1 MLSDLVEKRDEKIK
15 VSIITVTYN
24 VEKTIE
30 QTINSVLNQTYNNI
44 EYIIVDGMSTD
55 GTWEK
60 ICMYKDKISVL
71 IHEKDNGLYDAMN
84 KGISQATG
92 DIIGIV
98 NGDDWYEPNAV
109 QTIVQN
115 IENNIDIYYARMN
128 IIDNDGNVLMV
139 SLPDQI
145 DDIWYRMIPH
155 PTVFVRKSVYEKYG
169 AFDLNYSIVAD
180 YEMIFRFYLLGVKF
194 RYIDRVITNFRQGG
208 LTTKRQL
215 ACAQEVKKVSMKY
228 LDRSPDAKREEYLQL
243 IKNNYNRIKLLSAY
257 QQDNTKFKEMLCR
270 IFNNNLENVCIFG
283 AGIWG
288 KRCVEKLKQCNVT
301 GRCYFDNNA
310 DRQGLIIDGLE
321 VLSPSC
327 LKEMECNI
335 IIAVIN
341 GYREI
346 EKQLSVIHND
356 KLKWIRMFD
365 LYDEENP

>member
-1 MLSDLVEKRDEKIK
+1 MLSDLVEKRDGKIK
-15 VSIITVTYN
+15 VSI
-24 VEKTIE
+24 
-30 QTINSVLNQTYNNI
+30 INSVLNQTYNNI

-55 GTWEK
+55 GTWQK

-243 IKNNYNRIKLLSAY
+243 IKNNYNCTKLLLAY

-270 IFNNNLENVCIFG
+270 IFNN
-283 AGIWG
+283 
-288 KRCVEKLKQCNVT
+288 T
-301 GRCYFDNNA
+301 

-335 IIAVIN
+335 IIAVTN